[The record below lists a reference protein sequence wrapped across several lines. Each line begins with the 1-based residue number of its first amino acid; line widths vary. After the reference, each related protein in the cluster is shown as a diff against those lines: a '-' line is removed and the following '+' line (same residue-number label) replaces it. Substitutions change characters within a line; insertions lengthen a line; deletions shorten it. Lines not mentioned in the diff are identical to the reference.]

1 MKPNTSIFSYPKQDL
16 SAGLVV
22 FLVAIPLCLGIALAS
37 GAPLFSGIVA
47 GIVGGIIVGFLSG
60 SHLSVSGP
68 AAGLTV
74 IVLNAIQ
81 QLGAYEAFL
90 TAAMLAGFLQL
101 IAGYLKAGIIGH
113 YFPSSVIKGMLAS
126 IGIIL
131 ILKQLPHFVG
141 LHSEFFGSMEF
152 NEPDG
157 SNTFSKLMYA
167 FSHVNGLA
175 FFVGAFSLFILI
187 IWEKPFIKRISV
199 LQTIPGALVAVIS
212 SILIPIIANLI
223 NPNWKI
229 SAEQFVNL
237 PNLFDSDVLQ
247 TAFSF
252 PDFSALLNPEVYVVA
267 ITLAIVASLES
278 LLSIEAVDKLDP
290 EKRRSPNNQEL
301 KAQGVGNIVSSLI
314 GGLPV
319 TSVIVRSSANVNSGA
334 KTKMAAVY
342 HGIFLL
348 VSVVLIPNLLNKI
361 PLSSL
366 ASVLLVVGYKLTK
379 PALIKQQ
386 WKLGKEQFIPFATT
400 IVAILFTDLLIGIII
415 GLHIGAF
422 FIIYSN
428 YKVPFSVIENTHP
441 TKDISRV
448 NVKLSE
454 HVSFLNK
461 ANLQHTLEDIADNA
475 EVIVDA
481 ASTQTIDFDILDI
494 LHDFRIQAAT
504 RSIKFD
510 FINIPQS
517 ALTFWNTLESPD
529 FTSSNSQVDSISV
542 SDNTISKSDAP
553 EPINELESTTQVK
566 V

>member
-1 MKPNTSIFSYPKQDL
+1 MKSKTSIFSYPKQDL

-90 TAAMLAGFLQL
+90 TAALLAGFIQL

-141 LHSEFFGSMEF
+141 LHSEFFGAMEF

-187 IWEKPFIKRISV
+187 IWEKPFIKRISF
-199 LQTIPGALVAVIS
+199 LQPIPGALVAVAS
-212 SILIPIIANLI
+212 SILIPILASAIS
-223 NPNWKI
+223 PNWKI
-229 SAEQFVNL
+229 SSEQFVNL
-237 PNLFDSDVLQ
+237 PNLFDSGMLES
-247 TAFSF
+247 TFSF
-252 PDFSALLNPEVYVVA
+252 PDLSALLNPDIYVIA

-301 KAQGVGNIVSSLI
+301 KAQGVGNIVSALL

-334 KTKMAAVY
+334 KSKMAAVY

-348 VSVVLIPNLLNKI
+348 VSVVLVPNLLNKI

-366 ASVLLVVGYKLTK
+366 AAVLLVVGYKLTK

-386 WKLGKEQFIPFATT
+386 WKLGKEQFIPFIVT

-415 GLHIGAF
+415 GLNIGAF

-428 YKVPFSVIENTHP
+428 YKVPFSVIE
-441 TKDISRV
+441 
-448 NVKLSE
+448 LSLI
-454 HVSFLNK
+454 H
-461 ANLQHTLEDIADNA
+461 I
-475 EVIVDA
+475 
-481 ASTQTIDFDILDI
+481 
-494 LHDFRIQAAT
+494 
-504 RSIKFD
+504 
-510 FINIPQS
+510 
-517 ALTFWNTLESPD
+517 
-529 FTSSNSQVDSISV
+529 
-542 SDNTISKSDAP
+542 
-553 EPINELESTTQVK
+553 
-566 V
+566 

>member
-1 MKPNTSIFSYPKQDL
+1 MKTNTSILSYPKLDL

-22 FLVAIPLCLGIALAS
+22 FLLAIPLCLGIALAS
-37 GAPLFSGIVA
+37 GAPLFSGIVS
-47 GIVGGIIVGFLSG
+47 GIVGGIIVGFLSE

-74 IVLNAIQ
+74 IAINAIQ

-90 TAAMLAGFLQL
+90 TAALLAGFIQL

-141 LHSEFFGSMEF
+141 LHSEFFGAMEF

-157 SNTFSKLMYA
+157 TNTFSKLMYA

-187 IWEKPFIKRISV
+187 IWEKPIIKRISALQV
-199 LQTIPGALVAVIS
+199 LPGALVAVIS
-212 SILIPIIANLI
+212 SILIPIIANKI

-229 SAEQFVNL
+229 SSEQFVNL

-252 PDFSALLNPEVYVVA
+252 PDFSALFYPEVYVVA

-301 KAQGVGNIVSSLI
+301 KAQGVGNIVSSLL

-334 KTKMAAVY
+334 KTKMAADY

-348 VSVVLIPNLLNKI
+348 VSVVLIPSLINNI

-366 ASVLLVVGYKLTK
+366 AAVLLVVGYKLTK

-386 WKLGKEQFIPFATT
+386 RKLGKEQFIPFATT
-400 IVAILFTDLLIGIII
+400 IVAILLTDLLVGIII
-415 GLHIGAF
+415 GLHVGAF
-422 FIIYSN
+422 FNIYSN
-428 YKVPFSVIENTHP
+428 YKVPFSIIENTHS
-441 TKDISRV
+441 TKDSSRV
-448 NVKLSE
+448 Y
-454 HVSFLNK
+454 
-461 ANLQHTLEDIADNA
+461 
-475 EVIVDA
+475 
-481 ASTQTIDFDILDI
+481 
-494 LHDFRIQAAT
+494 
-504 RSIKFD
+504 
-510 FINIPQS
+510 IN
-517 ALTFWNTLESPD
+517 
-529 FTSSNSQVDSISV
+529 
-542 SDNTISKSDAP
+542 
-553 EPINELESTTQVK
+553 
-566 V
+566 